1 MKYVYSVKA
10 CASDGTIGD
19 KVMKANLISQGDIGN
34 STLTCSPLYVY
45 STWHSVIENL
55 STKGNCG

>member
-34 STLTCSPLYVY
+34 STLTCSPLYVH
-45 STWHSVIENL
+45 ST
-55 STKGNCG
+55 